1 MGISPNAPYKT
12 VAYFLAQGV
21 IFIHEILLITDDL
34 VIEKEIILKDI
45 ILSCQLLTRR
55 LLDEN

>member
-1 MGISPNAPYKT
+1 MGVSYNAAYKT
-12 VAYFLAQGV
+12 VACFLTQGV

-45 ILSCQLLTRR
+45 ILSCQLMTRR

>member
-1 MGISPNAPYKT
+1 MGVSYNAAYKT
-12 VAYFLAQGV
+12 VACFLAQGV